1 MNTRTIDILLEIMTD
16 NELVM
21 RRRIQAAE
29 AVLGFEAPTDAV
41 NRAREYANKYS
52 GRTRHDAA
60 QSSSKNQ
67 ERCLVGSRIPESGGE
82 LSQRKS

>member
-41 NRAREYANKYS
+41 NRARE
-52 GRTRHDAA
+52 
-60 QSSSKNQ
+60 
-67 ERCLVGSRIPESGGE
+67 
-82 LSQRKS
+82 